1 MDSCQSKQRYDRP
14 LPPPETQKKLDLCE
28 EEAAEFNAA

>member
-14 LPPPETQKKLDLCE
+14 LPRLKHRRSSIYAKKKRL
-28 EEAAEFNAA
+28 N